1 MNAADDSDRPPGR
14 AETIAMTYNFDP
26 ERWLDNELD
35 VLEIEYKAGRLDE
48 TEYERLKDKLL
59 ERYDDMVARL
69 DGTYRIPE
77 Q

>member
-1 MNAADDSDRPPGR
+1 MNPADDSDRPPGR
-14 AETIAMTYNFDP
+14 AEKSAMTYNFDP
-26 ERWLDNELD
+26 DRWLDNELD
-35 VLEIEYKAGRLDE
+35 ALEIEYKAGRLDE

-69 DGTYRIPE
+69 DGTYRIPK